1 MKITIYSKKDC
12 HLCEEAKAL
21 LVRFANQYPIEI
33 EELNIE
39 EDEGLFEK
47 YRDEIPVIFL
57 NGRKLFKY
65 RIDEKKLRKVI
76 QSALTQ

>member
-1 MKITIYSKKDC
+1 M
-12 HLCEEAKAL
+12 
-21 LVRFANQYPIEI
+21 RFANQYPIEI